1 MMRERFVF
9 INKEEQT
16 KLELKNQI
24 QDGTLTKEV
33 FDQLSKS
40 EQEVVKELLFEVS
53 SEKVNVFHSLSV
65 LEFMLM
71 ASMRLQLRE
80 GEFTED
86 DLKIKEAMKEFIEAH
101 ELGDASKPISEW
113 TIDYIAY
120 IKKQTALVV
129 KNRSDHV
136 DRKRSI
142 TEWS

>member
-1 MMRERFVF
+1 MRERFVF

-53 SEKVNVFHSLSV
+53 SEKVNVFHSLAV

>member
-1 MMRERFVF
+1 MRERFIF

-24 QDGTLTKEV
+24 QEGKLTKEV
-33 FDQLSKS
+33 FDQLPKS
-40 EQEVVKELLFEVS
+40 EQEVVKDLLFEIS

-80 GEFTED
+80 GKFTED

-129 KNRSDHV
+129 KNRGDHI

-142 TEWS
+142 TE

>member
-1 MMRERFVF
+1 MVRERFVF

-24 QDGTLTKEV
+24 QEGTLTKEV
-33 FDQLSKS
+33 FDQLPKS
-40 EQEVVKELLFEVS
+40 QQEVVKDLLFEIS

-120 IKKQTALVV
+120 IKKQTALVI
-129 KNRSDHV
+129 KNRSDHIE
-136 DRKRSI
+136 RKRSI
-142 TEWS
+142 TE